1 MQATSNSRDSNRV
14 QEVSEISRGLKSLAR
29 ELKVPVIALS
39 QLSRQP
45 EMRES
50 REPRLSDLRE
60 SGAIEQ
66 DADLVLFL
74 WRERDKPGED
84 ESADG
89 EVVNLRLA
97 KHRNGPTGE
106 VKLWFR
112 KSQTR
117 FVSYAAERYA
127 EAV

>member
-1 MQATSNSRDSNRV
+1 M
-14 QEVSEISRGLKSLAR
+14 AR
-29 ELKVPVIALS
+29 EGEAG
-39 QLSRQP
+39 
-45 EMRES
+45 EE
-50 REPRLSDLRE
+50 
-60 SGAIEQ
+60 
-66 DADLVLFL
+66 AD
-74 WRERDKPGED
+74 G
-84 ESADG
+84 DG

-117 FVSYAAERYA
+117 FVAFYAAERYA